1 VATIVFNAFSF
12 LQKKLKEKNS
22 QYSNVN
28 INISQ
33 EETVEDII
41 TRMGLKTD
49 DIEAVF
55 INGRIQSFDTILCDK
70 DRVAV
75 FPPGIP
81 GPYRV
86 LLGIVKKK
94 T

>member
-12 LQKKLKEKNS
+12 LQKKLKKKNR

-41 TRMGLKTD
+41 TRLGLKTD

-55 INGRIQSFDTILCDK
+55 INGRIQFFDTILCDK

-86 LLGIVKKK
+86 LLGIVK
-94 T
+94 

>member
-1 VATIVFNAFSF
+1 MATIVFNAFSF
-12 LQKKLKEKNS
+12 LQKKLKGKNR

-41 TRMGLKTD
+41 TRLGIKTD

-55 INGRIQSFDTILCDK
+55 INGRIKSFDTILCDK

-86 LLGIVKKK
+86 LLGIVK
-94 T
+94 

>member
-1 VATIVFNAFSF
+1 MRSYLIMKKI
-12 LQKKLKEKNS
+12 QKLKEKNS

-41 TRMGLKTD
+41 TRMDLKTD

-55 INGRIQSFDTILCDK
+55 INGRIQYFDTILCDK
-70 DRVAV
+70 DRVRI
-75 FPPGIP
+75 FLSGIP
-81 GPYRV
+81 GPSRL

>member
-1 VATIVFNAFSF
+1 MATIVFNAFSF
-12 LQKKLKEKNS
+12 LQKKLKKKNR

-33 EETVEDII
+33 EETIEDII
-41 TRMGLKTD
+41 TRLGLKTD

-70 DRVAV
+70 DRFAV